1 MHDVFFRIALFTTV
15 AMPALSSPIYSSQT
29 LYIMIPTGCTSICI
43 NSPGGN
49 SLTYNFTNAN
59 NGQAASVVGSSFYAT
74 NGFDL
79 GARTS
84 ATLNNAS
91 AGQYDVLGQISAHD
105 TISIAG
111 VSPGVHN
118 IQFTYHLD
126 GSFAF
131 PNPAVGLA
139 QLQLRGGLTSGLNG
153 PFLAG
158 DQGVSSATSQSIDQF
173 FTFTNTVTF
182 TGNPAQDHFTYG
194 VFLRPTTQIDFSGAS
209 NITGVFT
216 TDFSATVHLTG
227 FSVDGSPGA
236 RAFDSSGQALT
247 GTPEPATL
255 SMGFLGLMVGFS
267 PKVRRILTP

>member
-1 MHDVFFRIALFTTV
+1 MHEVFFRIVLFTTAALP
-15 AMPALSSPIYSSQT
+15 AMSSPIYSSQT
-29 LYIMIPTGCTSICI
+29 LYIMIPTGCSSNCI

-59 NGQAASVVGSSFYAT
+59 NGQAASVTGSSFYAT

-84 ATLNNAS
+84 STLNNAS
-91 AGQYDVLGQISAHD
+91 AGQYDVLGQIAAHD

-131 PNPAVGLA
+131 PNPAVGGE
-139 QLQLRGGLTSGLNG
+139 QLQLRGRLTSGLNG

-158 DQGVSSATSQSIDQF
+158 QQ
-173 FTFTNTVTF
+173 
-182 TGNPAQDHFTYG
+182 
-194 VFLRPTTQIDFSGAS
+194 
-209 NITGVFT
+209 
-216 TDFSATVHLTG
+216 
-227 FSVDGSPGA
+227 GA

-255 SMGFLGLMVGFS
+255 SMGFLGLMVGFAR
-267 PKVRRILTP
+267 KVRRILKP